1 MTILISE
8 LIFQRALITPD
19 APALREASQD
29 FSYRALASE
38 LHHTAN
44 FLLHHGLARGERVAV
59 YIEKRVDTVV
69 ALFGAA
75 AAGGVFV
82 PVNPL
87 LKPEQVAHI
96 LKDCNVRILVTTP
109 ERFELLRPVLAS
121 CHDLRTLVI
130 CGDALPAALDG
141 VTMVNWAE
149 RASAP
154 DIIPHRAIDGDM
166 AAILYTSGST
176 GRPKGVVLSH
186 RNLVA
191 GAESVAQYLENQ
203 ADDRILCVLP
213 LSFDYGL
220 SQLTTAFRVGAC
232 AVLMNYLFPRDVIRA
247 VEREKITGLAAVPPL
262 WVQLAQLDWP
272 AGVNAHLRYIT
283 NSGGAM
289 PTATLAALRAK
300 LPKMKPYLM
309 YGLTEAFRST
319 YLPPEEVDQRP
330 ESMGKAIPNAEIMV
344 VREDGT
350 PCAPGEPGE
359 LVHRGVH
366 VALGYW
372 NDAEKTAE
380 RYKPA
385 PGQAS
390 GLTITEL
397 AVWSG
402 DTVKMDE
409 EGFFYFLGRR
419 DEMIKTS
426 GYRVSPTEVE
436 EVVYATELV
445 AEVAAIGVAHPVLG
459 QAVVLVVYAGEN
471 APLPLKGEGQAGL
484 VFPPLTKG
492 DQGGFRDRA
501 DEPKSP
507 LPPLLQRGESTAEG
521 GVAEKLLA
529 ACKQQ
534 LPAFMVPAQILV
546 RDAPLPR
553 NPNGKIDR
561 KALGQEL
568 AGLFAQ

>member
-1 MTILISE
+1 MTLLVPQLIAKSAISFGGE
-8 LIFQRALITPD
+8 A
-19 APALREASQD
+19 ALRDGQQVLT
-29 FSYRALASE
+29 YKQL
-38 LHHTAN
+38 TAEIDQAAHLFR
-44 FLLHHGLARGERVAV
+44 FLGLDRRERVAV
-59 YIEKRVDTVV
+59 YMEKRIDTVV

-96 LKDCNVRILVTTP
+96 MKDCNVRILVTTP
-109 ERFELLRPVLAS
+109 ERLELLRPVLAG

-130 CGDALPAALDG
+130 CGDAMPTPVAG
-141 VTMVNWAE
+141 VSMASWAE
-149 RASAP
+149 RGRESGAT
-154 DIIPHRAIDGDM
+154 PHPVIDGDM

-191 GAESVAQYLENQ
+191 GADSVSQYLENH
-203 ADDRILCVLP
+203 AGDRILSVLP

-220 SQLTTAFRVGAC
+220 SQLTTAFKVGAC
-232 AVLMNYLFPRDVIRA
+232 AVLMNYLLPRDVIRM

-262 WVQLAQLDWP
+262 WVQLAQLEWP
-272 AGVNAHLRYIT
+272 LGVDAHLRYIT

-300 LPKMKPYLM
+300 LPQMKPYLM

-319 YLPPEEVDQRP
+319 YLPPEEVERRP

-344 VREDGT
+344 VREDGS
-350 PCAPGEPGE
+350 PCVAGEPGE

-372 NDAEKTAE
+372 NDPEKTAE

-385 PGQAS
+385 PGQPT
-390 GLTITEL
+390 GLPISEM

-402 DTVKMDE
+402 DTVKMDD
-409 EGFFYFLGRR
+409 EGFLYFIGRR

-445 AEVAAIGVAHPVLG
+445 AEAAAIGVPHPVLG
-459 QAVVLVVYAGEN
+459 QALVLVAYAGE
-471 APLPLKGEGQAGL
+471 GQGK
-484 VFPPLTKG
+484 TE
-492 DQGGFRDRA
+492 Q
-501 DEPKSP
+501 
-507 LPPLLQRGESTAEG
+507 LLS
-521 GVAEKLLA
+521 

-534 LPAFMVPAQILV
+534 LPAFMVPAQIV
-546 RDAPLPR
+546 MRDAPLPR

-561 KALGQEL
+561 KALALEHQQ
-568 AGLFAQ
+568 LFCAPNQG

>member
-1 MTILISE
+1 MSNLINDLIAQAAARTPHALALRGQNKQISYSE
-8 LIFQRALITPD
+8 LAAQVAQAAMFYLS
-19 APALREASQD
+19 L
-29 FSYRALASE
+29 
-38 LHHTAN
+38 
-44 FLLHHGLARGERVAV
+44 GLSRNERVAV
-59 YIEKRVDTVV
+59 YIDKRIDNVV
-69 ALFGAA
+69 ALFGANA
-75 AAGGVFV
+75 AAGVFV

-87 LKPEQVAHI
+87 LKAEQVVHI
-96 LKDCNVRILVTTP
+96 LRDCNVRILVTSP

-121 CHDLRTLVI
+121 CHDLRTVVI

-141 VTMVNWAE
+141 VNMANWSE
-149 RASAP
+149 RANVPAGSAL
-154 DIIPHRAIDGDM
+154 RVIDADM

-191 GAESVAQYLENQ
+191 GAESVSQYLENH
-203 ADDRILCVLP
+203 ADDRILSVLP

-232 AVLMNYLFPRDVIRA
+232 AVLMNYLFPRDVIRML
-247 VEREKITGLAAVPPL
+247 EKEKITGLAAVPPL

-272 AGVNAHLRYIT
+272 AGIDEHLRYIT

-289 PTATLAALRAK
+289 PTATLAALRARV
-300 LPKMKPYLM
+300 PKTKPYLM

-319 YLPPEEVDQRP
+319 YLAPEEVDRRS
-330 ESMGKAIPNAEIMV
+330 ESMGKAIPNAEILV

-350 PCAPGEPGE
+350 LCTPGEPGE

-372 NDAEKTAE
+372 NDPKKTAE
-380 RYKPA
+380 RFRPA
-385 PGQAS
+385 PGQLS
-390 GLTITEL
+390 GLPLPEM

-402 DTVKMDE
+402 DTVKMDD
-409 EGFFYFLGRR
+409 EGFLYFVGRR

-445 AEVAAIGVAHPVLG
+445 AEVAAFGVPHPVLG
-459 QAVVLVVYAGEN
+459 QAVFLVAHAKDDN
-471 APLPLKGEGQAGL
+471 AS
-484 VFPPLTKG
+484 V
-492 DQGGFRDRA
+492 A
-501 DEPKSP
+501 DA
-507 LPPLLQRGESTAEG
+507 LLS
-521 GVAEKLLA
+521 

-534 LPAFMVPAQILV
+534 LPAFMVPAQIV
-546 RDAPLPR
+546 MRDTPLPR

-561 KALGQEL
+561 KALALEHQQCFTEN
-568 AGLFAQ
+568 AS